1 MAKIARNIKNSL
13 FMVAVD
19 YLFRE
24 KLVKSQKAFCERIGI
39 TESTLSHIKGNTT
52 TVSDSTIRKMNEEF
66 NNCFNMAY
74 FRGESTYYLMSDL
87 IEAHKPAP
95 KADPQPIDHSSLV
108 NAMLAAKDETIASLK
123 RELATKDKLIA
134 SLEKQLAFYQ
144 HHAAPYS
151 ITPSEILKAAEDK
164 DKDK

>member
-66 NNCFNMAY
+66 DNCFNMAY

-108 NAMLAAKDETIASLK
+108 NAMLAAKDETIA
-123 RELATKDKLIA
+123 AKDRLIA
-134 SLEKQLAFYQ
+134 SLEEQLKMAKELLATYQ
-144 HHAAPYS
+144 HHTTPYS
-151 ITPSEILKAAEDK
+151 ITPSEMLKAAEDK

>member
-1 MAKIARNIKNSL
+1 
-13 FMVAVD
+13 MVAVD

-66 NNCFNMAY
+66 DNCFNMAY

-108 NAMLAAKDETIASLK
+108 NAMLAAKDETIA
-123 RELATKDKLIA
+123 AKDRLIA
-134 SLEKQLAFYQ
+134 SLEEQLKMAKELLATYQ
-144 HHAAPYS
+144 HPATPYS
-151 ITPSEILKAAEDK
+151 ITPGEILKAAEDK

>member
-1 MAKIARNIKNSL
+1 
-13 FMVAVD
+13 MVAVD
-19 YLFRE
+19 YLFQE

-95 KADPQPIDHSSLV
+95 KADQQPIDHSSLV
-108 NAMLAAKDETIASLK
+108 NAMLAAKDETIA
-123 RELATKDKLIA
+123 AKDRLIA
-134 SLEKQLAFYQ
+134 SLEEQLRMAKELFATYQ
-144 HHAAPYS
+144 HHATPYS
-151 ITPSEILKAAEDK
+151 ITPGEILKAAENKDK